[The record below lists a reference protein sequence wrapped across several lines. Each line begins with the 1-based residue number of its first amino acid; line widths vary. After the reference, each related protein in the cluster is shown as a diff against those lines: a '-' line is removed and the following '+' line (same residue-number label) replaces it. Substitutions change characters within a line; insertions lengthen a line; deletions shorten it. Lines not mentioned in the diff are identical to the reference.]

1 MGSEIWPMKYKV
13 WHPWNAAQVFP
24 QTFLLEVVCA
34 EDPLLFFYSVFL
46 PPSSLPSHHRYQTQ
60 IVVQSLLPSC
70 GLISSPFTED
80 SPNKVLAFLI
90 LSFIVCVLAL
100 HCCMWAFFSCSKRG
114 GGPLSSCGAE
124 SSHCSGFSCCRAW
137 ALKRRLSSCGCLS
150 LVAPWHV
157 GSFQI
162 RDEPMFP
169 ALQGG
174 FLTTGPTGKPSPIL
188 FESLS
193 LSIN

>member
-70 GLISSPFTED
+70 GIISSPFTED

-100 HCCMWAFFSCSKRG
+100 HCCMWAFFSCGEQRRCTD
-114 GGPLSSCGAE
+114 LSTLIILIIAR
-124 SSHCSGFSCCRAW
+124 F
-137 ALKRRLSSCGCLS
+137 LSEIPWVIFPTRMLADS
-150 LVAPWHV
+150 LLH
-157 GSFQI
+157 F
-162 RDEPMFP
+162 RE
-169 ALQGG
+169 
-174 FLTTGPTGKPSPIL
+174 
-188 FESLS
+188 
-193 LSIN
+193 N